1 MGILL
6 QAPGAFSVWFSAH
19 APTLALWVGAV
30 CTLGLYTVLY
40 RENKVY
46 RLFEHIFLGLAT
58 GYMIA
63 QTWTDMLYK
72 KWWVPLWQQGQWWYI
87 LFLVAGLYFY
97 FIYSR
102 KHAWLARLAIGFFMG
117 VGAGQQ
123 FQAFVNDTWPQ
134 VVKSFKPIVPH
145 GAGVSLTGKPVAAV
159 TWPNAIN
166 NLVFIVILLAV
177 LSYFFFAFEQKT
189 RLAQGSAKLGRWLM
203 MFAFGA
209 IFGSTVMARLALL
222 IDRVDFLINETGP
235 TLGGAGGS
243 LLLNLLLI
251 GLGISF
257 IVVAIRSRGRD
268 TTDGSMSETTS

>member
-1 MGILL
+1 MLM
-6 QAPGAFSVWFSAH
+6 QAPGSFSVWFSAH
-19 APTLALWVGAV
+19 APTLSLWVGAL

-58 GYMIA
+58 GYMLA

-72 KWWVPLWQQGQWWYI
+72 KWYIPFYQQGQWWYVF
-87 LFLVAGLYFY
+87 FLVAGLYFY

-102 KHAWLARLAIGFFMG
+102 KHSWLARLAIGFFMG

-123 FQAFVNDTWPQ
+123 FQAFANDTWPQ
-134 VVKSFKPIVPH
+134 IAKSFKPIIPH
-145 GAGVSLTGKPVAAV
+145 DKGVSLTGKPIAAV
-159 TWPNAIN
+159 TLPDAIN
-166 NLVFIVILLAV
+166 NLVFMVILFAV

-189 RLAQGSAKLGRWLM
+189 RMAKGASKLGRWLM

-222 IDRVDFLINETGP
+222 IDRMDFLINETGP
-235 TLGGAGGS
+235 TLGASGP
-243 LLLNLLLI
+243 LLVNLLLL
-251 GLGISF
+251 GLGLSF
-257 IVVAIRSRGRD
+257 IVVAARSRGRD
-268 TTDGSMSETTS
+268 NTDSEVNEAAS